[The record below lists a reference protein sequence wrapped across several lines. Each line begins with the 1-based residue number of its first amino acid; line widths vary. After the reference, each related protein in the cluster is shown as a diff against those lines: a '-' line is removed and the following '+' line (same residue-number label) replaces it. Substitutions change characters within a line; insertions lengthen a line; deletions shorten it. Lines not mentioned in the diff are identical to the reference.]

1 MENSFS
7 TSPRHEPL
15 HGTLPDSFRRLSELV
30 VLMTSTATRII
41 INIKSCIASTR
52 RSGCSGGSG
61 ASGAGVGPCASGGGS
76 GRSNKSINMIAY
88 ICIRIDISI
97 NIRISMHHL

>member
-1 MENSFS
+1 MNN
-7 TSPRHEPL
+7 
-15 HGTLPDSFRRLSELV
+15 
-30 VLMTSTATRII
+30 TATRII
-41 INIKSCIASTR
+41 LNIRSCIASTR

-76 GRSNKSINMIAY
+76 GRSNKTIHMSAY

-97 NIRISMHHL
+97 SIRINTHHLWYLNLGRSPSPHPQY

>member
-1 MENSFS
+1 
-7 TSPRHEPL
+7 
-15 HGTLPDSFRRLSELV
+15 
-30 VLMTSTATRII
+30 MTSTATRII
-41 INIKSCIASTR
+41 INIRSCIASTR

-76 GRSNKSINMIAY
+76 SRGNKTTNMIAY

-97 NIRISMHHL
+97 NIRISMHHLWYLNPGRNPSPHPPTNVDSRFTSEM